1 MNDRIPCP
9 KCGALIL
16 PMTATATGGV
26 CMPCHKGIRQDIEAA
41 RQRRAVA
48 KTSDSPQLY
57 EVRTFEEWKRLGI
70 TAETVEPIII
80 EESKVPEEFR
90 SLIPYAT
97 RWAISCDVRR
107 GDYFDKQPPA
117 EIEDFYR
124 TVTPYLD
131 ALNRWL
137 DEPPFEEPKITFLI
151 MLKAYSEAVPL
162 PPPGFRGPI
171 MGKKK

>member
-16 PMTATATGGV
+16 PTTATATGGV

-48 KTSDSPQLY
+48 KTSDSPLLY
-57 EVRTFEEWKRLGI
+57 DVRTFEEWKRLGI

-124 TVTPYLD
+124 TVAPYLD
-131 ALNRWL
+131 ALNRWV